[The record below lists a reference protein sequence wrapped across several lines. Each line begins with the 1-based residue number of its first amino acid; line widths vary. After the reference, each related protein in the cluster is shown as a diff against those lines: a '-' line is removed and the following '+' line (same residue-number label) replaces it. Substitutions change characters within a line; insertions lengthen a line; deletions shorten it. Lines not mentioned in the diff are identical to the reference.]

1 MYAYIYI
8 YIFVHIHKPS
18 NLVNSRLL
26 KTSSVLTG
34 FDFAAANAKVTA
46 NYVELTELPI
56 NSILGALR
64 AKKVILPRQKEEIE
78 VISLERKR
86 MEYLLDKIITPSLNI
101 QVSIKFKDLLE
112 VMEQSDDVIF
122 KHMAQKLGTH

>member
-1 MYAYIYI
+1 MCTY
-8 YIFVHIHKPS
+8 IHKPS

-26 KTSSVLTG
+26 KSSSILTG

-46 NYVELTELPI
+46 NYDELTELPI

-86 MEYLLDKIITPSLNI
+86 MEYILDKIITPSLNV
-101 QVSIKFKDLLE
+101 QVSIKFKGLLE
-112 VMEQSDDVIF
+112 VMEQSEDVVF
-122 KHMAQKLGTH
+122 KRLAQKLGTH

>member
-1 MYAYIYI
+1 MCAYIYI

-26 KTSSVLTG
+26 KTSSILTG
-34 FDFAAANAKVTA
+34 FDFAAASAKVTA

-64 AKKVILPRQKEEIE
+64 EKEVILPRQKEEIE
-78 VISLERKR
+78 VIPLQSKR
-86 MEYLLDKIITPSLNI
+86 MEYLLDNIITPSLN
-101 QVSIKFKDLLE
+101 VKVGFKFKGLLE
-112 VMEQSDDVIF
+112 VMEQSEDVVF
-122 KHMAQKLGTH
+122 KPMAQKLGTH

>member
-1 MYAYIYI
+1 MHT

-26 KTSSVLTG
+26 KTSSILTG
-34 FDFAAANAKVTA
+34 FDFAAASAKVTA

-64 AKKVILPRQKEEIE
+64 AKEVILPWQKEEIE

-86 MEYLLDKIITPSLNI
+86 MEYLLDKIIIPSLNV
-101 QVSIKFKDLLE
+101 QVSIKFEGLLE
-112 VMEQSDDVIF
+112 VMEQSEDVVF
-122 KHMAQKLGTH
+122 KRLAQKLGTH